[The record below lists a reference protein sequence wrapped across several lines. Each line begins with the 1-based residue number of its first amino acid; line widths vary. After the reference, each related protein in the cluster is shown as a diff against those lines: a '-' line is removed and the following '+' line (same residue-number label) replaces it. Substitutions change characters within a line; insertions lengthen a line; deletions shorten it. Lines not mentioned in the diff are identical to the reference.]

1 VPGAARNLI
10 APKAATCRSK
20 THGRGAFVSWYHTK
34 VQRDLAR
41 WQSAGWV
48 SDSGAAAIKADL
60 AARKPAFGAAA
71 GLAILGAVLFGFAV
85 VSFVAANWSGMS
97 KLARLLLLLAA
108 LWACYGGAAYL
119 FARRLGAFA
128 HAAVLAG
135 IAVYGASIWL
145 IAQAY
150 HMDGNPPDAVLLWAL
165 GALLAAV
172 LVRSRAALAA
182 AFVLLTV
189 WTCWERGE
197 NEAWHW
203 QFLALWAA
211 AVAATAWLDWWPGRH
226 LAALSL
232 GAWLVP
238 LGYFVFDGHAH
249 WLVVVIGVTAALAAI
264 VAAPAIDRWT
274 AAVQAIFSYAIAVAF
289 AGLFIMQFIEGFNLL
304 GAVDRLSTGQ
314 FGALAALTIA
324 LLIGAMFWALTSDNR
339 GALWLGYIAFAVEIF
354 AIYVRMLGTLL
365 NTSLFFM
372 IAALIVSALAWVAY
386 RLHDR
391 GAARQRASLDGLP
404 AAPARG
410 PARGGRCMNT
420 RTPLLALAV
429 VALAQTAVLAYM
441 VVDRVVLV
449 RLGREIVLPIV
460 PVDPRDLF
468 RGEYV
473 RLSYGISMV
482 PTALADGSL
491 SRRNEVLYVVVEKK
505 AGDEAWRVV
514 SAARTFPGDLN
525 PEQFVLKGRSLFS
538 NATIA
543 TVHYGI
549 ESYFVPQGDGPRL
562 EALARNRKLAALV
575 AVDQG
580 GNAAIKGIIIDGK
593 LQYEEPLI

>member
-1 VPGAARNLI
+1 M
-10 APKAATCRSK
+10 
-20 THGRGAFVSWYHTK
+20 SWYRTR
-34 VQRDLAR
+34 VERDLAR

-60 AARKPAFGAAA
+60 TAHRPAFGAAA

-85 VSFVAANWSGMS
+85 VSFVAANWNGMS

-108 LWACYGGAAYL
+108 LWACYGSAAYL
-119 FARRLGAFA
+119 FARRFGAFG

-135 IAVYGASIWL
+135 IAVYGASISL

-150 HMDGNPPDAVLLWAL
+150 HMAGNPPDAVLLWAL

-172 LVRSRAALAA
+172 LVRSPAALTTV
-182 AFVLLTV
+182 FVLLTV

-203 QFLALWAA
+203 QFLVPWAA
-211 AVAATAWLDWWPGRH
+211 AVAVTAWLGWRPGRH

-232 GAWLVP
+232 VAWLVP
-238 LGYFVFDGHAH
+238 LGYLVLDGHAH
-249 WLVVVIGVTAALAAI
+249 WLVVAIGVAAALAAI
-264 VAAPAIDRWT
+264 LAAPAIDRWT
-274 AAVQAIFSYAIAVAF
+274 GAAQAIFAYAIAVAF
-289 AGLFIMQFIEGFNLL
+289 AGLFIMQFIEGFSLF

-314 FGALAALTIA
+314 FGALAALTVA
-324 LLIGAMFWALTSDNR
+324 LLIGAMFWALASGNR
-339 GALWLGYIAFAVEIF
+339 GALWLGYVAFAVEIF

-391 GAARQRASLDGLP
+391 GAARQRTSPDGLP

-410 PARGGRCMNT
+410 SWGGGRSMSTRNT
-420 RTPLLALAV
+420 LLALAA

-441 VVDRVVLV
+441 VVDRVLLV
-449 RLGREIVLPIV
+449 RSGREIILPIV

-473 RLSYGISMV
+473 RLSYDISRV
-482 PTALADGSL
+482 PMTPADGSL
-491 SRRNEVLYVVVEKK
+491 ARRNEVLYVVVEKK
-505 AGDEAWRVV
+505 AGDEAWQAV
-514 SAARTFPGDLN
+514 SVARSFPGDLKQ
-525 PEQFVLKGRSLFS
+525 EQFVLKGRSLFG
-538 NATIA
+538 NATTA

-549 ESYFVPQGDGPRL
+549 ESYFVPQGEGPRL

-575 AVDQG
+575 AVDKA

-593 LQYEEPLI
+593 LQYEEPLL

>member
-1 VPGAARNLI
+1 M
-10 APKAATCRSK
+10 
-20 THGRGAFVSWYHTK
+20 SWYHTK
-34 VQRDLAR
+34 VERDLAR

-60 AARKPAFGAAA
+60 AARKPAFRAAA

-85 VSFVAANWSGMS
+85 ASFVAANWNGMS

-135 IAVYGASIWL
+135 IAVYGGSIWL

-150 HMDGNPPDAVLLWAL
+150 HMAGNAPDGVFLWAL

-172 LVRSRAALAA
+172 LVRSPAALAA

-197 NEAWHW
+197 NETWHW
-203 QFLALWAA
+203 QLLAPWAA
-211 AVAATAWLDWWPGRH
+211 AVGATAWLGWRPGRH

-232 GAWLVP
+232 VAWLVP

-249 WLVVVIGVTAALAAI
+249 WLVVAIGVAAALAAI
-264 VAAPAIDRWT
+264 AAAPAIDRWT
-274 AAVQAIFSYAIAVAF
+274 GGAHAIFAYAIAVAF
-289 AGLFIMQFIEGFNLL
+289 AGLFIMQFIEGFSLF

-324 LLIGAMFWALTSDNR
+324 LLIGAMFWALTSGNR
-339 GALWLGYIAFAVEIF
+339 GALWLGYVAFAVEIF

-391 GAARQRASLDGLP
+391 GAARQRTSLGDLR

-410 PARGGRCMNT
+410 SWSSDRSMSTRNT
-420 RTPLLALAV
+420 LLALTV

-441 VVDRVVLV
+441 VVDRVLLV
-449 RLGREIVLPIV
+449 RSGREIVLPIV

-473 RLSYGISMV
+473 RLSYGISRV
-482 PTALADGSL
+482 PMTLADGSL
-491 SRRNEVLYVVVEKK
+491 SRRNEVLYVIVEKK
-505 AGDEAWRVV
+505 AGDGAWQVA
-514 SAARTFPGDLN
+514 SATRAFPGDLN
-525 PEQFVLKGRSLFS
+525 PEQFVLKGRSLFGNS
-538 NATIA
+538 TIA

-549 ESYFVPQGDGPRL
+549 ESYFVPQGEGPRL
-562 EALARNRKLAALV
+562 ETLARNRKLATLV
-575 AVDQG
+575 AVDNA

-593 LQYEEPLI
+593 LQYEESLF